1 MAATKKAAKKTTK
14 KAAKKTA
21 SKTAK
26 KATTKAAKESTTETA
41 AKKTA
46 KKAAKKTAVKKTA
59 VKKAAAKK
67 TTTKRAKRKAK
78 YITIYSPFLMKD
90 TKHELIGEPME
101 TEAGRT
107 QWARCSVSHH
117 SQLVNLDALQESAE
131 KAMTQIKLAREDS
144 REYSPRLEYQVG
156 DVIYHKAWDD
166 VGIVRAKEVMS
177 NGRASLLVH
186 FENSKDKR
194 LVENLK

>member
-21 SKTAK
+21 AKPAKKATTKKTAK
-26 KATTKAAKESTTETA
+26 KATEETA

-46 KKAAKKTAVKKTA
+46 KKAAKKT
-59 VKKAAAKK
+59 AAKK

-144 REYSPRLEYQVG
+144 REYSPRMEYQVG

-186 FENSKDKR
+186 FENNKDKR
-194 LVENLK
+194 LVENMK